1 MTDLQKS
8 LTDKQRIVFAGAEGA
23 DFTAAVCQH
32 VLHHCRRP
40 FDLII
45 NGAAAQQS
53 SESPMALIVAR
64 ESITSNGEPD
74 FLTYRHHIGVIT
86 SIAFREGNG
95 FSSEEAYIRQY
106 DQFADATPKGGLLV
120 YSELDP
126 VASVLCNKER
136 PDVNYLPF
144 KAHPHAE
151 DNGDHFLV
159 NPQRERIPVT
169 IRSRKDLLWFSA
181 AREILKKLGITPEQ
195 YFSAIPTFRPS

>member
-8 LTDKQRIVFAGAEGA
+8 LTDKQRIIFAGSEGA
-23 DFTAAVCQH
+23 DFTAAVCRH

-45 NGAAAQQS
+45 NGAAAEQNI
-53 SESPMALIVAR
+53 ESPMALIVAR
-64 ESITSNGEPD
+64 ESITNSGEPD

-86 SIAFREGNG
+86 AIAFREGNG

-136 PDVNYLPF
+136 PDVGYLPF
-144 KAHPHAE
+144 KAHAHAE
-151 DNGDHFLV
+151 ENGDHFLV

-169 IRSRKDLLWFSA
+169 MRSRKDLLWISA
-181 AREILKKLGITPEQ
+181 AREILKKLGITHEQ
-195 YFSAIPTFRPS
+195 FFHAIPTFRPA

>member
-1 MTDLQKS
+1 MSDLNTI
-8 LTDKQRIVFAGAEGA
+8 LTDKQRIVFAGAEGG
-23 DFTAAVCQH
+23 DFTADVCRH
-32 VLHHCRRP
+32 VLHHCRRTCD
-40 FDLII
+40 FIV
-45 NGAAAQQS
+45 NGVAVEQS
-53 SESPMALIVAR
+53 IDAPLALIVAQ
-64 ESITSNGEPD
+64 ESITESGQPD

-86 SIAFREGNG
+86 TIAYKSGKG

-120 YSELDP
+120 YSELDA

-136 PDVNYLPF
+136 PDVSYLPF

-151 DNGDHFLV
+151 DNGNHFLV
-159 NPQRERIPVT
+159 TSQRERIPV
-169 IRSRKDLLWFSA
+169 IMRSRKDLLWFSA